1 MQRIASHR
9 LGWVALVP
17 LALVLAAGCATPGAQ
32 PVPKEP
38 GPYRVAAPDELLVVV
53 LPEPQI
59 VRQAV
64 VRPDGMISVDLVGDV
79 QAAGR
84 TVEEIAA
91 EVEKRIA
98 PFIRSPQ
105 VTLSLVASRSRSVTI
120 LGEVLRPAAVPL
132 TKETRIA
139 EALGLVNG
147 PTLLAAKSRI
157 KIVRHEGNVTRVFR
171 VNLDA
176 IEDGDLATNVT
187 LAGGDVVV
195 VPPTVSASIGYAIR
209 GFFFPLQSLLGI
221 GGPATRSV
229 ITGGF

>member
-1 MQRIASHR
+1 MTWLSRYSGLGAS
-9 LGWVALVP
+9 LLLLVA
-17 LALVLAAGCATPGAQ
+17 AAGCATPAA
-32 PVPKEP
+32 PPAPKP
-38 GPYRVAAPDELLVVV
+38 AGLYRVAAPDELLVIVM
-53 LPEPQI
+53 PEPQI
-59 VRQAV
+59 ARQTV

-91 EVEKRIA
+91 EIQKRIA
-98 PFIRSPQ
+98 TYIRGPR
-105 VTLSLVASRSRSVTI
+105 VTVSLVVSRSQSVTI
-120 LGEVLRPAAVPL
+120 LGEVLRPASFPL
-132 TKETRIA
+132 AKETRVA

-157 KIVRHEGNVTRVFR
+157 KVVRSEGQSTRVFR

-176 IEDGDLATNVT
+176 IEDGDLSTNLV

-209 GFFFPLQSLLGI
+209 GFFYPITAILGL
-221 GGPATRSV
+221 GGPAARTV
-229 ITGGF
+229 ITGGI

>member
-1 MQRIASHR
+1 
-9 LGWVALVP
+9 
-17 LALVLAAGCATPGAQ
+17 
-32 PVPKEP
+32 
-38 GPYRVAAPDELLVVV
+38 VAAPDELLVIVM
-53 LPEPQI
+53 PEPQI
-59 VRQAV
+59 TRQTV

-91 EVEKRIA
+91 EIQKRIA
-98 PFIRSPQ
+98 SYIRGPR
-105 VTLSLVASRSRSVTI
+105 VTVSLVVSRSQSVTI
-120 LGEVLRPAAVPL
+120 LGEVLRPASFPL
-132 TKETRIA
+132 TKETRVA
-139 EALGLVNG
+139 EALGLVSG

-157 KIVRHEGNVTRVFR
+157 KVVRSEGQTTRVFR
-171 VNLDA
+171 VDLDA
-176 IEDGDLATNVT
+176 IEDGDLSTNLV

-209 GFFFPLQSLLGI
+209 GLFFPLQSLLGI

>member
-1 MQRIASHR
+1 MAWFTRLPGLAAS
-9 LGWVALVP
+9 LAFVAV
-17 LALVLAAGCATPGAQ
+17 AAGCATPAA
-32 PVPKEP
+32 PPTPKP
-38 GPYRVAAPDELLVVV
+38 SGTYRVSAPDELLVLVM
-53 LPEPQI
+53 PEPQI
-59 VRQAV
+59 VRQTV

-91 EVEKRIA
+91 EIQKRIA
-98 PFIRSPQ
+98 SYIRGPR
-105 VTLSLVASRSRSVTI
+105 VTVSLVVSRSQSVTI
-120 LGEVLRPAAVPL
+120 LGEVLRPASFPL

-139 EALGLVNG
+139 EALGHVNG

-157 KIVRHEGNVTRVFR
+157 KVVRNEGQTTRVFQ

-176 IEDGDLATNVT
+176 IEDGDLSTNLV

-209 GFFFPLQSLLGI
+209 GFFFPLQMLLGV
-221 GGPATRSV
+221 GGPATRTV
-229 ITGGF
+229 ITGGI